1 MAISKEQQRELK
13 NLARAANRR
22 LERASEGQRA
32 SLEFNIKKYHT
43 QKGKYGISFS
53 QAAAKTEREYKQR
66 MAELEKF
73 MQAKT
78 STKRGW
84 NALQESNIEKAVG
97 TLDQMGYDITEEELA
112 VILREL
118 KGLKGKDFYTVLE
131 NVEAAKYEKESSG
144 EEFTE
149 KDLKKELNTRREE
162 YEATLKSMKARIER
176 EKKRAAENV

>member
-1 MAISKEQQRELK
+1 MAISKEQQRQLK

-22 LERASEGQRA
+22 LERASEGQREA
-32 SLEFNIKKYHT
+32 LEFNIKKYHT
-43 QKGKYGISFS
+43 RKGKYGRSFS
-53 QAAAKTEREYKQR
+53 QATAKTEREYKQR

-73 MQAKT
+73 MRAKT

-84 NALQESNIEKAVG
+84 ESLQKSNVEKAIE
-97 TLDQMGYDITEEELA
+97 TLDQMGYDISEKELA

-131 NVEAAKYEKESSG
+131 NVEAAKYEKESNG

-149 KDLKKELNTRREE
+149 ADLKKELNTRREE

-176 EKKRAAENV
+176 EKKRAAGNV